1 VTVNNLAPFYM
12 EKSELV
18 TVIVTLVVAVI
29 GGIAIFLFA
38 RRRPTR
44 VNVIELAVKRAREEP
59 DVQALF
65 INNSNDYPQLTA
77 NEANQVFDNL
87 IRENIQEYS
96 ENYNENYNGNLSRGI
111 GNNYRKQRRR
121 RSRKSKRT

>member
-1 VTVNNLAPFYM
+1 M

-44 VNVIELAVKRAREEP
+44 VNVIELARKHAREEP
-59 DVQALF
+59 DIQDLFF
-65 INNSNDYPQLTA
+65 INNSTDYPPLTE

-87 IRENIQEYS
+87 IRENIQEYN
-96 ENYNENYNGNLSRGI
+96 ENDNNYNGNLSRGI
-111 GNNYRKQRRR
+111 GNNYRKQSRR
-121 RSRKSKRT
+121 RSRKSKRTVYRKA